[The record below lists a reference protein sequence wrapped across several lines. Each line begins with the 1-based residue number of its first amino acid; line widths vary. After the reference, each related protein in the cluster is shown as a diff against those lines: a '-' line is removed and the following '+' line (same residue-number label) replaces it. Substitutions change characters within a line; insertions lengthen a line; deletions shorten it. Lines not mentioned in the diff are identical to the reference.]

1 MSFSANFHGPNGQ
14 HHGVSGDSA
23 GEAGQRSTLSHNPDE
38 LASVS
43 HIKGFTAA
51 AMQAVINAREAARE
65 DLQARLDAGDTPS
78 NRESDAAAAA
88 MRNFATAL
96 TYLEAAKMFAVNG
109 VFARKN
115 AGL

>member
-1 MSFSANFHGPNGQ
+1 MSFSATFRGPNGQ
-14 HHGVSGDSA
+14 HHSVGGDSA
-23 GEAGQRSTLSHNPDE
+23 GEAGRRATLSHNPDE

-43 HIKGFTAA
+43 EIKGFAAA
-51 AMQAVINAREAARE
+51 AMQAVTNHRDATPEPAQDASPRERAAY
-65 DLQARLDAGDTPS
+65 GD
-78 NRESDAAAAA
+78 A

-115 AGL
+115 AGLE